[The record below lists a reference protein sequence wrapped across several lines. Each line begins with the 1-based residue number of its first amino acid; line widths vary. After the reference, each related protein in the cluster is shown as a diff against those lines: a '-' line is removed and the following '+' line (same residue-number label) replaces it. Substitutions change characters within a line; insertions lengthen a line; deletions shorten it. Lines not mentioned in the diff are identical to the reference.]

1 MSVFLG
7 LLLAAAQPASPAQPV
22 PPAQRS
28 PSLQTA
34 LTVADMAWLSGVWL
48 SRRTDGQWADEY
60 WTLPRGGMM
69 LGAGMAGRDDT
80 VQFFEHM
87 RIATDREGRVAFFAM
102 SNGGAAVVF
111 PLVKQEANL
120 IVFEN
125 AKHDYPQRIVYQ
137 YSDGRVF
144 ATISQM
150 DGSRAAIW
158 EYKRPG

>member
-1 MSVFLG
+1 MSVVLSI
-7 LLLAAAQPASPAQPV
+7 LLATAQATQPVQSSPPV
-22 PPAQRS
+22 PPAQ
-28 PSLQTA
+28 PGQAA
-34 LTVADMAWLSGVWL
+34 LTVSDMAWLSGVWL

-69 LGAGMAGRDDT
+69 LGAGMAGRNDT

-87 RIATDREGRVAFFAM
+87 RIVTDKEGRINFFAM
-102 SNGGAAVVF
+102 SNGGPAVVF
-111 PLVKQEANL
+111 PLVRLEANL

-125 AKHDYPQRIVYQ
+125 PKHDYPQRIVYQ
-137 YSDGRVF
+137 YADGRVF

-150 DGSRAAIW
+150 DGSRAAVW

>member
-7 LLLAAAQPASPAQPV
+7 LLLAIAQPAQPAQSAQPARPV
-22 PPAQRS
+22 
-28 PSLQTA
+28 
-34 LTVADMAWLSGVWL
+34 LTVSDMAWLSGVWL

-69 LGAGMAGRDDT
+69 LGAGMAGREDT

-87 RIATDREGRVAFFAM
+87 RITTDKEGRVAFFAAV
-102 SNGGAAVVF
+102 NGGAAVVF
-111 PLVKQEANL
+111 PLVRQEPNL

-125 AKHDYPQRIVYQ
+125 SKNDYPQRISYQ
-137 YSDGRVF
+137 YSDGSVR

-158 EYKRPG
+158 DYKRPG

>member
-7 LLLAAAQPASPAQPV
+7 LLLAAAQPTPTTQP
-22 PPAQRS
+22 PPAAS
-28 PSLQTA
+28 AA
-34 LTVADMAWLSGVWL
+34 LTVSDMAWLSGVWL
-48 SRRTDGQWADEY
+48 SRRADGQWADEY

-111 PLVKQEANL
+111 PLVRQEPNL

-144 ATISQM
+144 ATISQL

-158 EYKRPG
+158 EYKRPN